1 MSKNLVI
8 GGLLAAVSALG
19 PLAAPAH
26 AATPRTATQ
35 AALTQAAPAQ
45 TTTTQAAPASATRTR
60 SAAAP
65 LIHWGPVR
73 SRAGHRGY
81 AKADVWITRFS
92 AETFVVSGSLHD
104 RDAHGGHCA
113 YVRARFHYVGGGTGW
128 ALPRT
133 TCAPRS
139 TFRLS
144 SDGQIKRVDVKVCVV
159 DRARRATLNCHS
171 DAITPGIIANWP
183 Q

>member
-8 GGLLAAVSALG
+8 GGLLAAVSAMG
-19 PLAAPAH
+19 P
-26 AATPRTATQ
+26 
-35 AALTQAAPAQ
+35 QAAPAQ
-45 TTTTQAAPASATRTR
+45 AATPRIANQAASAQSTSTQAATAQAGRTR
-60 SAAAP
+60 PGAAP

-81 AKADVWITRFS
+81 AKADVWITRFT
-92 AETFVVSGSLHD
+92 AETFVVSGSLYD

-113 YVRARFHYVGGGTGW
+113 YIRARFHYIGGGTGW

-133 TCAPRS
+133 TCASRNA
-139 TFRLS
+139 FRLS
-144 SDGQIKRVDVKVCVV
+144 SDGRIRRVDVKVCVV
-159 DRARRATLNCHS
+159 DKARRATLNCHS
-171 DAITPGIIANWP
+171 DAITPGIIAGWP